1 MLHWQKALP
10 TWWKAPSQKNYS
22 QTSVWVSSLPGSG
35 FCHVYDLKST
45 SQSGLQGRASS
56 WPWETQTP
64 EMKLLLLVPKRMA
77 LAKGFFLSYPVPGTL
92 QWWGC
97 YSWESGWALWGSGTQ
112 YHREQP
118 SYQSALRSTAP
129 QRVSSL
135 EYLHLNSSNR
145 KVHLDRWAKGSLT
158 FGSAVKVVFILKIN
172 QFYSSSKQNQQ
183 RLYVVILNVKN
194 TFHM

>member
-1 MLHWQKALP
+1 MVEGSLPEKLLSNQCLGLLAARVQFLPCVWPEVYLPIWALGKGKLLALGDSDSRNEAAIVGSEEDGIGQGILP
-10 TWWKAPSQKNYS
+10 QLSSPWDIAVVRLLFMR
-22 QTSVWVSSLPGSG
+22 VWVSSLG
-35 FCHVYDLKST
+35 
-45 SQSGLQGRASS
+45 
-56 WPWETQTP
+56 
-64 EMKLLLLVPKRMA
+64 KR
-77 LAKGFFLSYPVPGTL
+77 
-92 QWWGC
+92 
-97 YSWESGWALWGSGTQ
+97 YSE

-118 SYQSALRSTAP
+118 SYQSALRNTAP